1 MSGYLDAGSMTEP
14 IRGRQMPFQPSR
26 RIPRD
31 HAPADR
37 LARAIA
43 DIEARIEQ
51 LRRAGQP
58 APLSAYR
65 ARRILEEAHARCR
78 ERGEARTQSPSFPY
92 AARPDAMPKPHRS
105 RRDPVE
111 RYEALPG
118 PPPLPSRLQDLR
130 GCLPP
135 PPRTDLRFRKCES
148 GLPAYEGTTMAYDW
162 TGEATRKRNRVKL
175 AATLLLSLAIMLGI
189 PAAIAPFL

>member
-1 MSGYLDAGSMTEP
+1 
-14 IRGRQMPFQPSR
+14 MPLQPSR
-26 RIPRD
+26 RTLRD

-43 DIEARIEQ
+43 DIQARIEQ
-51 LRRAGQP
+51 IRRAGQP

-65 ARRILEEAHARCR
+65 ARRILEAAQARCR
-78 ERGEARTQSPSFPY
+78 ERGETRSHTHSFPH

-111 RYEALPG
+111 RHEALPG
-118 PPPLPSRLQDLR
+118 LPHPPSRLQDLR
-130 GCLPP
+130 GCLPS
-135 PPRTDLRFRKCES
+135 PPRTDLRFRKCKS
-148 GLPAYEGTTMAYDW
+148 GLTAYEGTTMAYDW

-175 AATLLLSLAIMLGI
+175 ATALLLSLAIVLGI
-189 PAAIAPFL
+189 PAAIAPFF